1 MTGNLIY
8 WCPVIV
14 AGLLSVERRLFL
26 LFVMKFGE
34 IPFLRE
40 VGKDFQAEK
49 PLPGPLALTEDDDI
63 DLCLYYL
70 RTLYHVLI
78 HTGETSGAILVSKHL
93 SFGDVAQVQISSM
106 CSLTPM
112 HIPISLLITYL

>member
-1 MTGNLIY
+1 MITCNCH
-8 WCPVIV
+8 WF
-14 AGLLSVERRLFL
+14 ANERRLFL

-49 PLPGPLALTEDDDI
+49 SLPEPLAFTEDDDI

-78 HTGETSGAILVSKHL
+78 HSGETSGAVLVSKHL
-93 SFGDVAQVQISSM
+93 SFGDMAQVQISSM
-106 CSLTPM
+106 CSITPM
-112 HIPISLLITYL
+112 NVLMSLLITHF